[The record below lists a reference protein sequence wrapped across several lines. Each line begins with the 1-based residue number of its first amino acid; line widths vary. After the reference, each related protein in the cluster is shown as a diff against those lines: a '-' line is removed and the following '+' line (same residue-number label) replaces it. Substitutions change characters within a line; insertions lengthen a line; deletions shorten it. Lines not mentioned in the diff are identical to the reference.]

1 MGAPDD
7 DVKPARASGVSRS
20 GAVRQGLSRGEHCS
34 AAGCD
39 GNEPLA
45 SDLSAVFLYAPCRE
59 SAHFPPLAGC
69 FPCQTPV
76 KAGPGRGRQPRGRG
90 GFRDCSYAR
99 MSRARLG

>member
-34 AAGCD
+34 AAGYD

-59 SAHFPPLAGC
+59 SAHFP
-69 FPCQTPV
+69 
-76 KAGPGRGRQPRGRG
+76 R
-90 GFRDCSYAR
+90 
-99 MSRARLG
+99 

>member
-7 DVKPARASGVSRS
+7 DVKPARASGVS
-20 GAVRQGLSRGEHCS
+20 GPGGVRQGLSRGKRNS
-34 AAGCD
+34 AAGGD
-39 GNEPLA
+39 GKAPPV

-76 KAGPGRGRQPRGRG
+76 KAGPGRGRQLRGRG
-90 GFRDCSYAR
+90 GFRDCGYAR